1 MNSRSPEEFLAQ
13 CTVRIQAAG
22 KSGYG
27 TGFFVAPN
35 LILTCAHVVR
45 KNKQTVSQINLWW
58 QDQSKPLQAEVER
71 IPETHPGVDIA
82 LLKVVNLTNQDWLI
96 TSFDTSYQTGDELYT
111 FGYPDNNPEGEP
123 GTFEI
128 IGLTGNQPPLIKF
141 KEGQVRPGFS
151 GSPLLNLRTGKV
163 CGIINKTLDRSSDL
177 GGKGVPTS
185 VIFTYFPE
193 LKSKTIPANPFI
205 PLSGKIDRA
214 DLVFG
219 RQKDLTNIFSLLNS
233 GSGVALIGKS
243 GVGKSSI
250 LQVVYEQATSELYIP
265 RRPIYLNL
273 GRCRNDDSFY
283 AALCKLVGIEFN
295 DQDPLKIRNFDRQIA
310 EHRLLLIFDGIHNMT
325 WDKFTNPVREHIRA
339 LADEGDSS
347 PLRLLVAAQKPLS
360 VLFPDSSDQT
370 SPFENVCIELEV
382 KPWQESTIRD
392 FINHRLANNVITFT
406 ESEIAKIIIDSK
418 GLPQKVMQLSYQ
430 LYQLKTR

>member
-1 MNSRSPEEFLAQ
+1 MNSRSPEKFLAQ
-13 CTVRIQAAG
+13 CTVRIQAVG

-58 QDQSKPLQAEVER
+58 QDQSKPLQAKVER
-71 IPETHPGVDIA
+71 IPEAHPGVDIA
-82 LLKVVNLTNQDWLI
+82 LLKVLNLTNQDWLI

-128 IGLTGNQPPLIKF
+128 IGLTGNKPPLIKF

-205 PLSGKIDRA
+205 PLSGKIDIP

-219 RQKDLTNIFSLLNS
+219 REKDLTNIF
-233 GSGVALIGKS
+233 
-243 GVGKSSI
+243 
-250 LQVVYEQATSELYIP
+250 
-265 RRPIYLNL
+265 
-273 GRCRNDDSFY
+273 
-283 AALCKLVGIEFN
+283 
-295 DQDPLKIRNFDRQIA
+295 
-310 EHRLLLIFDGIHNMT
+310 
-325 WDKFTNPVREHIRA
+325 
-339 LADEGDSS
+339 
-347 PLRLLVAAQKPLS
+347 
-360 VLFPDSSDQT
+360 SSDQT

-392 FINHRLANNVITFT
+392 FINHRLANNVITFS
-406 ESEIAKIIIDSK
+406 ESEIAKIIIDSH
-418 GLPQKVMQLSYQ
+418 GLPQKVMQLCHQ
-430 LYQLKTR
+430 LYQLKIR